1 MTVFRIIASKA
12 CKLNWKSKNV
22 EYTFCWNVYEYCK
35 FLSYLAVLKNE
46 ENEVLLR
53 VSAEHFV
60 STSHEGKYTDH
71 FTFAWDITVSQVI
84 INNIVFLHICI
95 YEVRAL
101 ILSSS
106 ILIRDLRIHTSFH
119 HFMEISKICHKL

>member
-1 MTVFRIIASKA
+1 M
-12 CKLNWKSKNV
+12 
-22 EYTFCWNVYEYCK
+22 
-35 FLSYLAVLKNE
+35 
-46 ENEVLLR
+46 LLR

-106 ILIRDLRIHTSFH
+106 ILIRDLLIHTSFH

>member
-1 MTVFRIIASKA
+1 M
-12 CKLNWKSKNV
+12 
-22 EYTFCWNVYEYCK
+22 
-35 FLSYLAVLKNE
+35 
-46 ENEVLLR
+46 LLR

-101 ILSSS
+101 
-106 ILIRDLRIHTSFH
+106 LIKFFNPDQGPADPHQFPQ
-119 HFMEISKICHKL
+119 FYGNQ